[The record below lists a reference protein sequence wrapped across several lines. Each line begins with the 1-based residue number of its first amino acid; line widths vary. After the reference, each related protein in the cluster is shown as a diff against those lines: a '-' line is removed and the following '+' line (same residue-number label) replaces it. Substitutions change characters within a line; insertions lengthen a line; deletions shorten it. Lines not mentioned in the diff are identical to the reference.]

1 MTNIIKKRT
10 EQTTEKTG
18 ISFVETVDISG
29 LWRKETIAK
38 YKKLS
43 EKMMC
48 DDDYEYSFENS
59 YAKSK
64 TEKAYKKSF
73 ERFCE
78 NFANFKHE
86 GLGIYISGE
95 VGAGKSHYTNCI
107 YNSLKDDFIVYKTSI
122 MTLFDEIIET
132 FGEKT
137 ATSFLR
143 ERLGDAELIIIE
155 DLGNE
160 SIKDWG
166 KQNLYFIIDFI
177 FREKKS
183 VIINTNLTDKQMEE
197 FLKIL
202 GSNKLLSRL
211 QCKCKY
217 YKFDWEENKKVFAE
231 FFKMY
236 PNTKRARLNIRLNK
250 DNSLFTI
257 RLENEKGDGVFFPF
271 HRERLN
277 FIKENDNE
285 TSIP

>member
-1 MTNIIKKRT
+1 MQTEVTDIKNLINQRMTNIIKKRT

-29 LWRKETIAK
+29 LWRKETIEK

-48 DDDYEYSFENS
+48 DDDYECSFEKS

-73 ERFCE
+73 ERFCK

-217 YKFDWEENKKVFAE
+217 YKFDWEDRRIG
-231 FFKMY
+231 MY
-236 PNTKRARLNIRLNK
+236 KEEI
-250 DNSLFTI
+250 
-257 RLENEKGDGVFFPF
+257 EKWY
-271 HRERLN
+271 
-277 FIKENDNE
+277 
-285 TSIP
+285 

>member
-1 MTNIIKKRT
+1 
-10 EQTTEKTG
+10 
-18 ISFVETVDISG
+18 
-29 LWRKETIAK
+29 
-38 YKKLS
+38 
-43 EKMMC
+43 
-48 DDDYEYSFENS
+48 
-59 YAKSK
+59 
-64 TEKAYKKSF
+64 
-73 ERFCE
+73 
-78 NFANFKHE
+78 
-86 GLGIYISGE
+86 
-95 VGAGKSHYTNCI
+95 
-107 YNSLKDDFIVYKTSI
+107 
-122 MTLFDEIIET
+122 
-132 FGEKT
+132 
-137 ATSFLR
+137 
-143 ERLGDAELIIIE
+143 
-155 DLGNE
+155 
-160 SIKDWG
+160 
-166 KQNLYFIIDFI
+166 
-177 FREKKS
+177 
-183 VIINTNLTDKQMEE
+183 MEE